1 MKIVAD
7 ENIPFVKEAF
17 EKLGEVATYPGRDIN
32 SLAVKEADI
41 LLVRSVTGVDEHL
54 LSGSKIRFVATATI
68 GCDHVDTDYLRKRKI
83 EFASATGC
91 NANSV
96 AEYMVAALLILA
108 RRHEFS
114 LSEKTIG
121 VVGVG
126 NVGSLVVEKA
136 GILGMNILQN
146 DPPLE
151 RRTGEGRFLPME
163 ELLEKSDILTLHVP
177 LAYEGQD
184 ATYHMADNALLEKM
198 KRGSFLINTSRGAVV
213 DTLALLKALKQ
224 NTLKGAVVDVWEGE
238 PEISE
243 ELLREVDLGTP
254 HIAGYSLDGKANAT
268 VLIYQATCH
277 FLNVTYDWKL
287 PGLSPPPCPEI
298 NIDARR
304 ENDAEILSQV
314 VGRAY
319 DLERDDRAL
328 REILKIPSPQRKKV
342 FDQLRSEYP
351 IRREF
356 NSIEVNI
363 KGGNETIKNKLRSLA
378 FQV

>member
-7 ENIPFVKEAF
+7 ESILFVKEAF

-54 LSGSKIRFVATATI
+54 LSGSKIRFLATATI
-68 GCDHVDTDYLRKRKI
+68 GCDHVDTDCLRKRKV
-83 EFASATGC
+83 EFASAAGC

-96 AEYMVAALLILA
+96 TEYIVAALLILA
-108 RRHEFS
+108 RRHGFF

-126 NVGSLVVEKA
+126 NVGSRVIEKA
-136 GILGMNILQN
+136 EVLGMNILQN
-146 DPPLE
+146 DPVLE
-151 RRTGEGRFLPME
+151 RKTGQVRFRPLE

-184 ATYHMADNALLEKM
+184 ATYHMADNTFFEKM

-213 DTLALLKALKQ
+213 DTLALLNALKQ

-238 PEISE
+238 PQISK
-243 ELLREVDLGTP
+243 ELLGEVELGTP

-268 VLIYQATCH
+268 VMIYQATCH

-287 PGLSPPPCPEI
+287 PELSPPPCPEI
-298 NIDARR
+298 KVDARS

-314 VGRAY
+314 VGKAY
-319 DLERDDRAL
+319 DLERDDGAL
-328 REILKIPSPQRKKV
+328 REILKIPSPQRKTL

-356 NSIEVNI
+356 SSI
-363 KGGNETIKNKLRSLA
+363 LRAGCSG
-378 FQV
+378 